1 MKKLSLLIAM
11 ILVVTISGV
20 YATWNYSR
28 NVVDSKQASAT
39 VVVTGT
45 QSSTKGVITIE
56 SAPKRVIIDDTNNDH
71 VAELF
76 FGDIDASS
84 HPVDADKLGTINV
97 KFTPAASGV
106 DAEVA
111 ASGIYMAWDLTAS
124 NLGAFDIDGDDIAD
138 AIFVIKQS
146 HGHFNNGQ
154 RAKEASIN
162 IADCIELNVIGKTGE
177 NPGTP
182 IKLDTYA
189 KYQAFENAIKNI
201 TFTLTV
207 SEWDGVAHNG

>member
-45 QSSTKGVITIE
+45 QSSTKGTIDIVA
-56 SAPKRVIIDDTNNDH
+56 APKRLIVDDTNADH
-71 VAELF
+71 VAELW
-76 FGDIDASS
+76 FGDINSES
-84 HPVDADKLGTINV
+84 QPVNADQLGTITVN
-97 KFTPAASGV
+97 FTPAATGA
-106 DAEVA
+106 DAEVVA
-111 ASGIYMAWDLTAS
+111 NGICLAWDLTVS
-124 NLGAFDIDGDDIAD
+124 TPGAFDIDGDGQDD
-138 AIFVIKQS
+138 AIFVITTA
-146 HGHFNNGQ
+146 HGHFNNGE
-154 RAKEASIN
+154 ACKVASIN
-162 IADCIELNVIGKTGE
+162 LNDYIQLNTVSGQ
-177 NPGTP
+177 P

-189 KYQAFENAIKNI
+189 KYQAFENAIKSI

-207 SEWDGVAHNG
+207 SEFDGAAHA

>member
-1 MKKLSLLIAM
+1 MKKLSLLVAL
-11 ILVVTISGV
+11 ILCVTISGV
-20 YATWNYSR
+20 YATWSYSR

-45 QSSTKGVITIE
+45 QSSTKGVISIE
-56 SAPKRVIIDDTNNDH
+56 SAPKRIIVDDTNNDH
-71 VAELF
+71 IAELF
-76 FGDIDASS
+76 FGDIDDNSQKKEGT
-84 HPVDADKLGTINV
+84 DQLGTINV

-111 ASGIYMAWDLTAS
+111 EDGIFMAWDLTAS
-124 NLGAFDIDGDDIAD
+124 NLGAFDIDGNGEDD
-138 AIFVIKQS
+138 AIFEITQA
-146 HGHFNNGQ
+146 HGHFNNGN
-154 RAKEASIN
+154 RAMVASIN
-162 IADCIELNVIGKTGE
+162 IADYIKLRVIDDK
-177 NPGTP
+177 P

-189 KYQAFENAIKNI
+189 KYQAFENAIKSI